1 VGRGEHK
8 AWCYLLVEKHKP
20 IREVARERLKALEEM
35 NQLGAGFAISMKDL
49 EIRGAGN
56 ILGPEQSGHIAAVG
70 YDMYCRLLKQ
80 TVERMRAGLGPDREV
95 TDRTFATGVELEL
108 GLKAYLPEGFIPSQD
123 TRLEVLRGLDAI
135 HGEEDGLQAEAMLR
149 DRFGRLPSEARAL
162 IESFVLR
169 SLAAQTGLTRVQW
182 RGDSY
187 LIEFR
192 DRVALERAMAGTELR
207 AIRTGQARLMLPADA
222 RTPERAL
229 AWLRG
234 LLKGAAE
241 ASTIRA

>member
-1 VGRGEHK
+1 
-8 AWCYLLVEKHKP
+8 
-20 IREVARERLKALEEM
+20 M

-56 ILGPEQSGHIAAVG
+56 ILGPEQSGHIARRGLRHVLPAAQADG
-70 YDMYCRLLKQ
+70 
-80 TVERMRAGLGPDREV
+80 RAHARGPGPRP
-95 TDRTFATGVELEL
+95 RGHRRAFATGVELEL

-169 SLAAQTGLTRVQW
+169 SLAAQAGLTRIQW

-187 LIEFR
+187 LIEFS
-192 DRVALERAMAGTELR
+192 DRVALERATAGTELR
-207 AIRTGQARLMLPADA
+207 AIRTGQARLMLPVDA